1 MQFRVSRGNVCSNG
15 QGWGKTRKKRGAF
28 WFELEKK
35 KGTMSKDGAF
45 GEYVAKKESGAGR
58 MEGYDDLGGDDEDE
72 EDEEE

>member
-1 MQFRVSRGNVCSNG
+1 
-15 QGWGKTRKKRGAF
+15 
-28 WFELEKK
+28 
-35 KGTMSKDGAF
+35 MSKDGAF